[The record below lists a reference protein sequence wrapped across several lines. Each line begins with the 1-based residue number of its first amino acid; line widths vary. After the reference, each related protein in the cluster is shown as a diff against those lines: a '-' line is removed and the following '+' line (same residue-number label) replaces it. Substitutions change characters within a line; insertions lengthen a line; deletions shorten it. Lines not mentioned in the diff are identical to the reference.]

1 MKNTLRWIVFCVVVV
16 GCSSQL
22 ARRDYDPIPVEADGI
37 RVILRQ
43 AVRGEKGGMFTVEVS
58 NHGAGSIEVGAA
70 GKSAM
75 LRTEDGSVRRALSGG
90 EFKRMVEDHGPV
102 AMGLKKAGNFDL
114 PTFDRESEVAQE
126 ESAWFQVP
134 FELPAECHIVNLEL
148 TDVIRRRGPDG
159 NIRPIPEGISMA
171 IALPD
176 VPPPGTLKK
185 MKTSLSGDKDK

>member
-1 MKNTLRWIVFCVVVV
+1 MKTTFRWLAVCLILV

-22 ARRDYDPIPVEADGI
+22 VRKDYDPIPVEADGI

-43 AVRGEKGGMFTVEVS
+43 VHRGEKGGLITVEIS
-58 NHGAGSIEVGAA
+58 NHGNGGIEVGAP

-75 LRTEDGSVRRALSGG
+75 LRTEDGSVKRALSGG
-90 EFKRMVEDHGPV
+90 EFNRLIDEHGSV
-102 AMGLKKAGNFDL
+102 AMGLKKAADLDL

-126 ESAWFQVP
+126 DSAWYQIP
-134 FELPAECHIVNLEL
+134 FELPPECRFVNLEL
-148 TDVIRRRGPDG
+148 TDVVRRRGPNG

-176 VPPPGTLKK
+176 VPPPSAWKK
-185 MKTSLSGDKDK
+185 ITSK